1 MITTLMIFSIL
12 IFTFIVIM
20 FGYKLAIIRWQPKD
34 LITKIENY
42 ININIELSNNVK
54 RLDDLNKQKDISFI
68 QQLNSLGFYFKEK
81 YNDNYIFDQ
90 MNRQIPGY
98 QIKENEKKELNLD
111 DILDK
116 ASEYGLDSLTK
127 EEMDYL
133 KKNN

>member
-1 MITTLMIFSIL
+1 
-12 IFTFIVIM
+12 M